1 MADMLFDR
9 TVGLLGKVLDLR
21 QQKQQVIASNIA
33 NAETPGYSPTR
44 MTFEADLKEALSRGG
59 SSIRV
64 THPDH
69 FPIAGSGGVQQV
81 QGRVL
86 RTPDKSGIGDRNGV
100 QTDQEL
106 VSLAENELLFET
118 AAQNLSKKLGM
129 LKYVASDGR

>member
-9 TVGLLGKVLDLR
+9 TVGMLGKVLDLR

-44 MTFEADLKEALSRGG
+44 MTFEADLKEALSSRG
-59 SSIRV
+59 SSITV
-64 THPDH
+64 THPGH
-69 FPIAGSGGVQQV
+69 LPIAGLGGMQQV

-86 RTPDKSGIGDRNGV
+86 RTPDKSNGV

-106 VSLAENELLFET
+106 VSLAENELLFEA

-129 LKYVASDGR
+129 LKYVASGGQ